1 MNAPRVAVVGAGIAG
16 LAAAHRLRTLLGPG
30 AAITL
35 LEQRDRIGGVL
46 RTVDLAG
53 RPYDVGA
60 EAFLARRPEVQALLA
75 ELGLVERLVHPT
87 AAGASIRAAGRT
99 VPLPGGTV
107 LGVPTSGARL
117 AGLLSHSGLAAAAA
131 EPARPLAWSPGGD
144 AALGPLLRARFGD
157 ELTDRLVDPLLGGVY
172 AGRVDVLGLR
182 PTMPALAAALD
193 AGASSLT
200 AAADAVVPPP
210 RGESHGGGSNGQNGS
225 RGTGSRGAPSN
236 GAAADSA
243 THPVETADSPSDG
256 AAGAQAHPGE
266 SLGGRAE
273 SPAHRGEM
281 RDSPVFGG
289 LRGGYRVL
297 LDALA
302 DAAHADLRLG
312 TTVRAIEPSAAGWL
326 LVLGPTTAPEA
337 LEVDAVVLAVPA
349 PAVARLLRPV
359 APAAAD
365 AAAGIELASSVV
377 VALAFREEDVPA
389 PATSGALVA
398 AGEPLSVKGVTH
410 SSTKWAHLGGDGFVR
425 LRASLGRFGEAA
437 ALQADD
443 ETLIGQVLADLA
455 VLDGIHAAPVAV
467 HVQRWGG
474 GLPQYAPGHVGR
486 IATLEAGLPDGIAVA
501 GAALHGVGVPAC
513 VGTGRAAAERL
524 ARAVVSIG

>member
-1 MNAPRVAVVGAGIAG
+1 VSAPRVAVVGAGIAG

-87 AAGASIRAAGRT
+87 AAGATIRAAGRT
-99 VPLPGGTV
+99 VALPGGTV
-107 LGVPTSGARL
+107 LGVPTSAARL
-117 AGLLSHSGLAAAAA
+117 SGLLSHAGLAAVAG
-131 EPARPLAWSPGGD
+131 EQGRPLAWTPGGD

-172 AGRVDVLGLR
+172 AGRVDTLGLR
-182 PTMPALAAALD
+182 PTMPAIAAALD
-193 AGASSLT
+193 AGAASLT
-200 AAADAVVPPP
+200 AAADAAMPPP
-210 RGESHGGGSNGQNGS
+210 PPSSNGESPPGAVPESETRRHENG
-225 RGTGSRGAPSN
+225 
-236 GAAADSA
+236 
-243 THPVETADSPSDG
+243 DSPSRERG
-256 AAGAQAHPGE
+256 
-266 SLGGRAE
+266 LGAE
-273 SPAHRGEM
+273 SPTRTGGM

-312 TTVRAIEPSAAGWL
+312 TTVRAIEPSALGWL

-443 ETLIGQVLADLA
+443 ATLIDQVLADLA

-513 VGTGRAAAERL
+513 VGTGRAAADRL

>member
-1 MNAPRVAVVGAGIAG
+1 MNAPRVVVVGAGIAG
-16 LAAAHRLRTLLGPG
+16 LAAAHRLRALLGPE

-87 AAGASIRAAGRT
+87 GAGASIRAAGRT
-99 VPLPGGTV
+99 VALPGGTV

-117 AGLLSHSGLAAAAA
+117 AGLLSHAGLTAAAA

-193 AGASSLT
+193 AGATSLT
-200 AAADAVVPPP
+200 AAADAVMPPLP
-210 RGESHGGGSNGQNGS
+210 SPNGESPPAAVPETETRRHENG
-225 RGTGSRGAPSN
+225 
-236 GAAADSA
+236 
-243 THPVETADSPSDG
+243 DSPSRKRG
-256 AAGAQAHPGE
+256 
-266 SLGGRAE
+266 
-273 SPAHRGEM
+273 SPAHFGEM

-302 DAAHADLRLG
+302 DAARADLRLG

-326 LVLGPTTAPEA
+326 LVLGPTTEPEA

-365 AAAGIELASSVV
+365 AAAGVELASSVV
-377 VALAFREEDVPA
+377 VALAFREEDVRA
-389 PATSGALVA
+389 PTTSGALVA

-443 ETLIGQVLADLA
+443 ATLIAQVLADLD
-455 VLDGIHAAPVAV
+455 VLDGIHAAPVDV

-486 IATLEAGLPDGIAVA
+486 VAALEGGLPDGIAVA